1 MRTRLSFLSQWMIPM
16 VLTLLLSGCGTN
28 VMYLLK
34 EESRIMAEAD
44 ALVTSAEDAGNGL
57 ERPVYE
63 AEAAKDEACRFLHS
77 AVFDRFNRDPGFFE
91 QLVSDFSAAVA
102 LMVPVGQVEDCADAF
117 DSYSAAVDSLAGTL
131 SDSAELQQ
139 PNASAEMQSSVN

>member
-1 MRTRLSFLSQWMIPM
+1 M

-28 VMYLLK
+28 VMWVLK
-34 EESRIMAEAD
+34 EESRVMAEAD
-44 ALVTSAEDAGNGL
+44 ALVTSAEEAGNGL
-57 ERPVYE
+57 EQPVYE
-63 AEAAKDEACRFLHS
+63 AEAAKDEACQFLHS

-91 QLVSDFSAAVA
+91 QFVSDLSAAVA
-102 LMVPVGQVEDCADAF
+102 LMVPVAQVEDCADAF

-139 PNASAEMQSSVN
+139 PNDSAKIESSVN